1 MSPWDGTSVVVLI
14 KIVQSMRRANEQDCT
29 WLISVLAVRK
39 SEIPSSFG
47 VVGSSVSDI
56 FLSVR
61 LVRSGEFEFGA
72 SI

>member
-1 MSPWDGTSVVVLI
+1 M
-14 KIVQSMRRANEQDCT
+14 
-29 WLISVLAVRK
+29 ISALAVRK

-56 FLSVR
+56 SLSVR
-61 LVRSGEFEFGA
+61 LVRSGEFEFDA